1 MVSPLGS
8 VVGFYAEES
17 YSNLVLVGSVSLGA
31 RFEEVVE
38 FIKLLGTLF

>member
-1 MVSPLGS
+1 VVSLLGL
-8 VVGFYAEES
+8 VVGLYAEES
-17 YSNLVLVGSVSLGA
+17 YSDLILISNVLLGA